1 MMEYPVWSPHYE
13 YQKKL
18 LESVQHRFLK
28 FLAFKTKQQIPNHDY
43 KAIEKTH
50 NIINLEARRQI
61 YDLTFL
67 HKIINNEIHS
77 SDLLSDIHIKIPSRQ
92 TRNKATFEL
101 KKHRN
106 NLGEYATLHRCQKLW
121 NLASVR
127 GVDVFANNTS
137 NILNLLDC
145 ENFPFTI

>member
-1 MMEYPVWSPHYE
+1 M
-13 YQKKL
+13 

-28 FLAFKTKQQIPNHDY
+28 IIAYKTKQQIPNHDY
-43 KAIEKTH
+43 TAIEKKH

-67 HKIINNEIHS
+67 HKIINNEIYS
-77 SDLLSDIHIKIPSRQ
+77 PDLLSVIQIKIPSRK

-121 NLASVR
+121 NLASVG
-127 GVDVFANNTS
+127 GVDVFADKTS
-137 NILNLLDC
+137 HILNLLDSI
-145 ENFPFTI
+145 NFPFNI